1 MAKKPK
7 AEKADKAEGGAK
19 PEGKGGLFANKKLL
33 IIAGAALVLVVGG
46 GAGAFLMLS
55 GGDEAATAAAHG
67 EAGEGGHGDPAETGV
82 VAYYYDLPTM
92 IVNLA
97 TVDNRTSYVKLEVA
111 LELPEQQMVEILQ
124 PNLPRVLDAFQTYL
138 RELRPSDLE
147 GSAGLFRLKEELQ
160 RRVNIAVYPARVDD
174 VLFKNVIVQ

>member
-7 AEKADKAEGGAK
+7 AEKAEGDGGK
-19 PEGKGGLFANKKLL
+19 PEGKGGLLANKKLL
-33 IIAGAALVLVVGG
+33 IMIIGGVLLLGGG
-46 GAGAFLMLS
+46 GAGAFLFL
-55 GGDEAATAAAHG
+55 GGGGEPAADGHGAAAGDHG
-67 EAGEGGHGDPAETGV
+67 GGPAETGV

-111 LELPEQQMVEILQ
+111 LELPEQQMVDVLQ

>member
-7 AEKADKAEGGAK
+7 TETAETDGAK
-19 PEGKGGLFANKKLL
+19 PEGKGGLFANRKLL
-33 IIAGAALVLVVGG
+33 IGAAGAVVLLAGG
-46 GAGAFLMLS
+46 GAGAFMML
-55 GGDEAATAAAHG
+55 GGGAPPTGGHGAAATD
-67 EAGEGGHGDPAETGV
+67 GHGDPAETGV
-82 VAYYYDLPTM
+82 IAYYYDLPTM

-97 TVDNRTSYVKLEVA
+97 TVDNRTSYVKLDVA